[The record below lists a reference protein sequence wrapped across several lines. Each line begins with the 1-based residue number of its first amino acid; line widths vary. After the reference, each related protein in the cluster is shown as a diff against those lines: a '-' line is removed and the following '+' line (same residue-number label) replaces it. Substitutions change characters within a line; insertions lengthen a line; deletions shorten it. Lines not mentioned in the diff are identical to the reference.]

1 MIKNPIS
8 RTLMMLTAISL
19 TACGGGGSGDDG
31 TSSLDGGDSVAGGG
45 ISGTGVGTI
54 TAFGSVVIND
64 TRTFEFDDNTKFFR
78 DGESVTEDSFM
89 QNGVGMVSRVEIGDD
104 VSNDFTS
111 GTAVTVTADNALKG
125 PVTGTAP
132 LSVLGQPVIATGS
145 TLLDN
150 VTGGTTANLQIGDV
164 VEVSGYADNQNVIQA
179 TRIEFKG
186 NNNTGALEWKLTGVV
201 SNAVANTS
209 FQVGNQLVLLNGIL
223 PRDCGASLDNG
234 EFVEVKA
241 TQDPGFTAGSA
252 LDTVTD
258 VECKVQGLSVPDDAS
273 SNILE
278 AEIEGIVTSGTVNDF
293 IVNGQRVT
301 SDSLTEFEGG
311 TSEDFAIGIKL
322 EAEGDFDT
330 SANILVADK
339 IRFRE
344 TRVRIEAPVSV
355 PNAGLNGSFT
365 MLDVITVN
373 TTILTEDDDGLLD
386 GSGPNGSM
394 QIEVRGY
401 VDDSG
406 TVIAEEIRQRDDAA
420 DPDDVRLRGPVGNI
434 SNPTFKILGVTVDTV
449 TATSI
454 LDDRVSPPESI
465 SAATFFSRIS
475 EGTPVQVEDGTFTN
489 ATITGGVIEIED

>member
-1 MIKNPIS
+1 
-8 RTLMMLTAISL
+8 
-19 TACGGGGSGDDG
+19 
-31 TSSLDGGDSVAGGG
+31 
-45 ISGTGVGTI
+45 
-54 TAFGSVVIND
+54 
-64 TRTFEFDDNTKFFR
+64 
-78 DGESVTEDSFM
+78 
-89 QNGVGMVSRVEIGDD
+89 
-104 VSNDFTS
+104 
-111 GTAVTVTADNALKG
+111 
-125 PVTGTAP
+125 
-132 LSVLGQPVIATGS
+132 VIATGS

-150 VTGGTTANLQIGDV
+150 VPGGTTANLQVGDV
-164 VEVSGYADNQNVIQA
+164 VEISGYADSQNVIQA

-186 NNNTGALEWKLTGVV
+186 NNNTGALEWKLTGIV
-201 SNAVANTS
+201 SNVVANTS
-209 FQVGNQLVLLNGIL
+209 FQIGNQLVLLNGFL

-241 TQDPGFTAGSA
+241 VQDPGFTAGSA

-258 VECKVQGLSVPDDAS
+258 VECKVQGLSVPTDAS

-301 SDSLTEFEGG
+301 SDSSTEFEGG

-330 SANILVADK
+330 GANILVADK

-344 TRVRIEAPVSV
+344 TRVRIEAPVQV
-355 PNAGLNGSFT
+355 ENAGLGDSFT
-365 MLDVITVN
+365 ILDVITVN

-406 TVIAEEIRQRDDAA
+406 TVIAEEVRERGDA
-420 DPDDVRLRGPVGNI
+420 DPSDVRLRGPVGSI
-434 SNPTFKILGVTVDTV
+434 SNPTFEILDVTVDTV

-454 LDDRVSPPESI
+454 LDDRVSPPQPI
-465 SAATFFSRIS
+465 DATTFFSRVS
-475 EGTPVQVEDGTFTN
+475 EGTPVQVEDGTFSSATD
-489 ATITGGVIEIED
+489 TITGGVIEIED

>member
-1 MIKNPIS
+1 MINNPIS
-8 RTLMMLTAISL
+8 RTLMMLAAISL
-19 TACGGGGSGDDG
+19 TACGGGGSDSGVTDSG
-31 TSSLDGGDSVAGGG
+31 IDGGGSVAGGG

-64 TRTFEFDDNTKFFR
+64 TRKFEFDDNTQFFR
-78 DGESVTEDSFM
+78 DGEPVTEDSFM

-104 VSNDFTS
+104 VSDDFTS

-132 LSVLGQPVIATGS
+132 LTVLGQPVIATGS

-150 VTGGTTANLQIGDV
+150 VPGGTTANLQVGDI
-164 VEVSGYADNQNVIQA
+164 VEVSGYADSQNVIQA
-179 TRIEFKG
+179 TRIEYKVG
-186 NNNTGALEWKLTGVV
+186 GAPEWKLTGVV
-201 SNAVANTS
+201 SNSVSNTS
-209 FQVGNQLVLLNGIL
+209 FQVGNQLVLLNGTL

-241 TQDPGFTAGSA
+241 TQDSGFTAGSA

-344 TRVRIEAPVSV
+344 TRVRIEAPVQV
-355 PNAGLNGSFT
+355 ANAGLGDSFT
-365 MLDVITVN
+365 ILDIITVN

-386 GSGPNGSM
+386 GSGDNGSM

-406 TVIAEEIRQRDDAA
+406 SVIAEEVRERGAA
-420 DPDDVRLRGPVGNI
+420 DPSDVRLRGPVGSI
-434 SNPTFKILGVTVDTV
+434 SDPTFKILGVTVDTV

-454 LDDRVSPPESI
+454 FDDRVSPPESI
-465 SAATFFSRIS
+465 TPATFFSRVS
-475 EGTPVQVEDGTFTN
+475 EGTPVQVEDGSFNSATD
-489 ATITGGVIEIED
+489 TITGGVIEI

>member
-1 MIKNPIS
+1 MTNLTF
-8 RTLMMLTAISL
+8 RMLTMLAIVSL
-19 TACGGGGSGDDG
+19 SACGGGGSDSSSTDGG
-31 TSSLDGGDSVAGGG
+31 TSVASGG

-54 TAFGSVVIND
+54 TDFGSVVIND
-64 TRTFEFDDNTKFFR
+64 TRKFGFDDNTKFVR
-78 DGESVTEDSFM
+78 DGEEVTEDEFK
-89 QNGVGMVSRVEIGDD
+89 QNGTGMVSRVEIGED
-104 VSNDFTS
+104 VSPDFTS
-111 GTAVTVTADNALKG
+111 GTAVTVTADNAIKG
-125 PVTGTAP
+125 PVTATAP
-132 LSVLGQPVIATGS
+132 LQVLGQPVIATGS
-145 TLLDN
+145 TILDN
-150 VTGGTTANLQIGDV
+150 VPGSSVANLQIGDV

-186 NNNTGALEWKLTGVV
+186 NNNTGALEWKLTGRV
-201 SNAVANTS
+201 SNVIANTS
-209 FQVGNQLVLLNGIL
+209 FMIGSQEVLLNGVL

-241 TQDPGFTAGSA
+241 TQDTTFVAGSE

-278 AEIEGIVTSGTVNDF
+278 AEIEGIVTSGTVTDF

-301 SDSLTEFEGG
+301 SDGLTEFEGG

-344 TRVRIEAPVSV
+344 TRVRIEAPVTV

-365 MLDVITVN
+365 MLNVITVN

-386 GSGPNGSM
+386 GSGPSGN
-394 QIEVRGY
+394 QQVEIRGY

-406 TVIAEEIRQRDDAA
+406 AVIAEEVRERGGA
-420 DPDDVRLRGPVGNI
+420 DPSDVRLRGPISNI
-434 SNPTFKILGVTVDTV
+434 SNPTFEILGVTVDT

-454 LDDRVSPPESI
+454 FDDRISPPQPI
-465 SAATFFSRIS
+465 DAATFFNRIS
-475 EGTPVQVEDGTFTN
+475 EGTPVQVEDGSFNQSTD
-489 ATITGGVIEIED
+489 TITGGVIEIED